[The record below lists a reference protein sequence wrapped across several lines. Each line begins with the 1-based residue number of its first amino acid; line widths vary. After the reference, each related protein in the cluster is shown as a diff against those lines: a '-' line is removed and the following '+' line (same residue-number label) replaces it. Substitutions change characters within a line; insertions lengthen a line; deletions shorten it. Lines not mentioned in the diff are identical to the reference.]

1 MDKQDKV
8 KRNVRAN
15 LSSLTHFLW
24 NLC

>member
-15 LSSLTHFLW
+15 LSSLTHYLW